1 MNKYKNIGALRIV
14 KIPSLLLTTYYL
26 LPTTY
31 YLLLSAFIN
40 V

>member
-14 KIPSLLLTTYYL
+14 KNSSLLLTTYYL

-31 YLLLSAFIN
+31 YLLLTTY
-40 V
+40 